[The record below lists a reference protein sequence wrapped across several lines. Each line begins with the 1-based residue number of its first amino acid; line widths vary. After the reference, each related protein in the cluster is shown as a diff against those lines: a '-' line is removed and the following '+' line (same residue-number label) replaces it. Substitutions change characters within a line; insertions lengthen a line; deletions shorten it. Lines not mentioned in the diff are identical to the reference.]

1 MKTQSAK
8 GWEVAGVLILF
19 CFLLSGLSSLIYE
32 VLWVRMLTL
41 IFGSTTFAVSTV
53 LTAFMGGLA
62 LGSFLFGRWIDR
74 SPNPVPIYGWLE
86 TGIGVYA
93 LLVPSIFAGLVPL

>member
-1 MKTQSAK
+1 MNPPRDQRKMGLVPT
-8 GWEVAGVLILF
+8 VVFF

-32 VLWVRMLTL
+32 VVWMRMLIL

-62 LGSFLFGRWIDR
+62 LGSYLSGRTIDIDTSEENFQELCR
-74 SPNPVPIYGWLE
+74 YSRGAAPYLRD
-86 TGIGVYA
+86 
-93 LLVPSIFAGLVPL
+93 